1 MALPGAERW
10 YAFRTSGRIPSGRYL
25 RIISLILIITAVASF
40 YIYQR
45 VWVRGLV
52 EEIDQLRELNKAAE
66 QKTAMLRVEWMAAS
80 SIANVEAAATAMNLG
95 LAPTRP
101 SQNLVIQPEVE
112 WEKDRY
118 AGMMKAW
125 EKLRG
130 SIPLVKSN
138 EAQAGQ
144 LYQGQ
149 GK

>member
-1 MALPGAERW
+1 MSLLGRDQAL
-10 YAFRTSGRIPSGRYL
+10 AFWRSGRFPGDRYL
-25 RIISLILIITAVASF
+25 QVVTLILIIIAVASF

-45 VWVRGLV
+45 VWVRSLV
-52 EEIDQLRELNKAAE
+52 EEIDQLRELNKTTE
-66 QKTAMLRVEWMAAS
+66 EKTAILRVEWMAAS
-80 SIANVEAAATAMNLG
+80 SIANTESAAEGMNLG

-101 SQNLVIQPEVE
+101 SQNFVIQPEVE

-118 AGMMKAW
+118 AGLAKAW

-130 SIPLVKSN
+130 SIPLVKTN

-144 LYQGQ
+144 LFQGQ